1 MDHAESHPDI
11 KILRTELHMKLENIA
26 SEIRHL
32 RELMQIDTARLGDFE
47 RLKAQSE
54 QNQEEIRS
62 LKTRTFM
69 LFISLTGSVLT
80 ALIGFLLK
88 RM

>member
-1 MDHAESHPDI
+1 MEHTESHPDI
-11 KILRTELHMKLENIA
+11 KILRTELQMKLENIA

-62 LKTRTFM
+62 LKSRTFI
-69 LFISLTGSVLT
+69 LIVSVIGSFLT
-80 ALIGFLLK
+80 ALIGFALRK
-88 RM
+88 V